1 MAGQRGDP
9 ATTANN
15 KNTYTLIARM
25 KTLAM
30 GPVTGVQTSGSSW
43 QRCVCQQKNRAEF
56 NPGKRP
62 RTRTSQRLWLYRMR
76 WAASCCTFWQSR
88 ALHRKTG
95 SRAWQGQ
102 KACLRPVVGLS
113 DSTLAETFSEHAES
127 LQLQGQRLC
136 FHSG

>member
-43 QRCVCQQKNRAEF
+43 QRCVCQQKIE
-56 NPGKRP
+56 
-62 RTRTSQRLWLYRMR
+62 
-76 WAASCCTFWQSR
+76 QSLILAKGPER
-88 ALHRKTG
+88 GLRSGCGFTG
-95 SRAWQGQ
+95 
-102 KACLRPVVGLS
+102 
-113 DSTLAETFSEHAES
+113 
-127 LQLQGQRLC
+127 
-136 FHSG
+136 